1 MLGSGPVYAALGN
14 HDSYNE
20 CVDAFSSANLTRLI
34 STIATKTRLNLSV
47 GSSLSNLAGNKP
59 VTTFTSRDFSLHPRN
74 YDHVAGLWAHEKWL
88 PEAAV
93 QQARSHYAAF
103 SVKRV
108 DGLRVIALNTDFWY
122 KYVAQSY
129 EKYVV

>member
-1 MLGSGPVYAALGN
+1 MLLWGITTAITSVLTT
-14 HDSYNE
+14 
-20 CVDAFSSANLTRLI
+20 FSLANLIRLI
-34 STIATKTRLNLSV
+34 STIAIKTRLILSV
-47 GSSLSNLAGNKP
+47 GSSLSNSAGNEP
-59 VTTFTSRDFSLHPRN
+59 VITFTSRDFSLHPRN

-122 KYVAQSY
+122 KYVAQSC
-129 EKYVV
+129 EVCCVKHGRLR